1 MGLSE
6 FVDGLADGI
15 DTVLGKFDRGN
26 KEASGGQ
33 WQKLALARAFV
44 SDAPICI
51 LDEPSASLDPVS
63 ESRLYQEYGKL
74 SEGRTTVFISHRL
87 GSVRLADSI
96 IVFDEGRIL
105 EQGTFEELM
114 KYESKFR
121 EMYEV
126 QRSWYEEVS

>member
-1 MGLSE
+1 M
-6 FVDGLADGI
+6 
-15 DTVLGKFDRGN
+15 
-26 KEASGGQ
+26 
-33 WQKLALARAFV
+33 
-44 SDAPICI
+44 
-51 LDEPSASLDPVS
+51 
-63 ESRLYQEYGKL
+63 
-74 SEGRTTVFISHRL
+74 FISHRL